1 MSPIRKGFTL
11 IEVAVV
17 LVVLA
22 ILAAIAIPTFNA
34 FMDGVDENAARTTVE
49 GVIKSVTAK
58 STLDDGN
65 TYPLQGPL
73 VTSPD
78 PEADVCSPRAVIW
91 QQVTGENLSEPNGTF
106 PGELGNNGDGSVV
119 TGWTCAGGD
128 GTSITTLV
136 VYVQGSRGE
145 YFATVDLNTG
155 EITRFENTIDPALA

>member
-22 ILAAIAIPTFNA
+22 VLAAIAIPSFNA
-34 FMDGVDENAARTTVE
+34 FMDGVDERAARTTVE
-49 GVIKSVTAK
+49 GVIDSVTAN

-65 TYPLQGPL
+65 TYPLQGPA
-73 VTSPD
+73 VVSSD
-78 PEADVCSPRAVIW
+78 PEADLCSPRAVIW
-91 QQVTGENLSEPNGTF
+91 QRVTGENLSEPNGTF

-119 TGWTCAGGD
+119 VGWTCAGS

-136 VYVQGSRGE
+136 VYVNGSRAE